1 MGLMSKPIRRTEDA
15 RFITGKGRYVDDVKM
30 AHTAIGY
37 ALRSLYAHAKILSID
52 TGAAKSMP
60 GVLDIIVGAE
70 LEAAGVGHL
79 GAAFPGAFLKN
90 RDGSPRVDG
99 DRALLTVDYV
109 RYVGEPVAFVI
120 AETQNQAKDAA
131 ELILVD
137 YEELPA
143 VGLIDEALA
152 ADAPLV
158 WPQAP
163 GNIALDWEQGDEAA
177 TAAAFANAAH
187 VTRIDLVNN
196 RVVVNSMEP
205 RGAFGTFDAAT

>member
-1 MGLMSKPIRRTEDA
+1 MRLRA
-15 RFITGKGRYVDDVKM
+15 RYD
-30 AHTAIGY
+30 TAKN
-37 ALRSLYAHAKILSID
+37 HSID
-52 TGAAKSMP
+52 SDAAKAMT

-131 ELILVD
+131 ELIFVD

-143 VGLIDEALA
+143 VGLIDEALD

-177 TAAAFANAAH
+177 TAAA
-187 VTRIDLVNN
+187 
-196 RVVVNSMEP
+196 
-205 RGAFGTFDAAT
+205 